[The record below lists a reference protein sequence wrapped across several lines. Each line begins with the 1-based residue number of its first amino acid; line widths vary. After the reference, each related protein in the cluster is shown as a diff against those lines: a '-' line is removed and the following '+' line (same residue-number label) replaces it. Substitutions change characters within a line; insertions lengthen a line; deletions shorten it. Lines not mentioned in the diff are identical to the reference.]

1 MTGSQLV
8 DYLIVTGQIEDINA
22 SILNT
27 YEETLIKS
35 SINALRG
42 YKEEVGNSYKMMVAY
57 FNNDYN
63 LNIMLIK
70 FVELVINNGLDDM
83 ELKKVLDNITF
94 LVNIGISNKNT
105 ILNSY
110 ITSLNE
116 AKRNKKLKINEF
128 TIPIGTKHAYYL
140 KTLDNNLIYAA
151 DYSQNSKLNI
161 SKIVGHRCIEVID
174 GVKYVIYNENK
185 REYIVVRN
193 EDFNMN
199 RKYYLNR
206 DKDKLKIR
214 FVKYA

>member
-8 DYLIVTGQIEDINA
+8 DYLIVTGQIKDINA

-35 SINALRG
+35 IINALRD

-94 LVNIGISNKNT
+94 LVNIGISNKST

-110 ITSLNE
+110 IISLNE

-128 TIPIGTKHAYYL
+128 TIPIGTKHAYHL

-151 DYSQNSKLNI
+151 DYSQNSKLSI
-161 SKIVGHRCIEVID
+161 SKIVDHRCIEIID

>member
-1 MTGSQLV
+1 M
-8 DYLIVTGQIEDINA
+8 
-22 SILNT
+22 
-27 YEETLIKS
+27 
-35 SINALRG
+35 
-42 YKEEVGNSYKMMVAY
+42 
-57 FNNDYN
+57 
-63 LNIMLIK
+63 
-70 FVELVINNGLDDM
+70 ELVINNGLDDM

-94 LVNIGISNKNT
+94 LVNIGISNKHT

-128 TIPIGTKHAYYL
+128 TIPIGTKHAYHL
-140 KTLDNNLIYAA
+140 KKLDNNLIYTA
-151 DYSQNSKLNI
+151 DYLQNGKLSI
-161 SKIVGHRCIEVID
+161 SKIVDHRCIEVID
-174 GVKYVIYNENK
+174 GAKYIIYNENK